1 MFVYLFAI
9 YETGSNCVSYLD
21 HSYIYMIWE
30 FLDSF
35 ILCNVSKYFDYMYIC
50 ALLYIMPSEARLAVV
65 SPASGVAYVCESP
78 C

>member
-1 MFVYLFAI
+1 
-9 YETGSNCVSYLD
+9 
-21 HSYIYMIWE
+21 MIWE

-65 SPASGVAYVCESP
+65 SPASGVTYVC
-78 C
+78 